1 MPPRKKLTLAT
12 ADEYITEDEQEDDPV
27 DSEEDDSILAAKGKK
42 PKRLV
47 KIEAKGKETVHLRRG
62 YFHKDEETGEQIL
75 ALPPKEKK
83 PRTPAQIAAFQ
94 KMQDKREE
102 TAAVTAQKKEDASM
116 KREIVADKKRLT
128 RLKKEK
134 ESEEIELQNDIEY
147 EDAVVR
153 KAIAIKKRQ
162 IRRDDC
168 INAIPDYKDPPQ
180 PEPVEEEEIPVRQGS
195 KYYYL

>member
-1 MPPRKKLTLAT
+1 MPPRKKLSLAT
-12 ADEYITEDEQEDDPV
+12 QDEYITEDELEDVPV

-42 PKRLV
+42 PKRIAT
-47 KIEAKGKETVHLRRG
+47 IEAKGKETVHLRRG
-62 YFHKDEETGEQIL
+62 YFHKDEDTGEQIL

-102 TAAVTAQKKEDASM
+102 TAAVAAQKKEDAGL
-116 KREIVADKKRLT
+116 KREIAADKKRIV

-134 ESEEIELQNDIEY
+134 EAEDVELQNDIDY

-168 INAIPDYKDPPQ
+168 INAIPDYKEPPL
-180 PEPVEEEEIPVRQGS
+180 PEPVEEEEIPVRQAS